1 MQIKEPELAADNE
14 SHPFETV
21 IQKAQWK
28 ISEAIGHINQI
39 DDRFVPKEITR
50 SIKVSL

>member
-28 ISEAIGHINQI
+28 ISEAIVTLTKLMI
-39 DDRFVPKEITR
+39 D
-50 SIKVSL
+50 S